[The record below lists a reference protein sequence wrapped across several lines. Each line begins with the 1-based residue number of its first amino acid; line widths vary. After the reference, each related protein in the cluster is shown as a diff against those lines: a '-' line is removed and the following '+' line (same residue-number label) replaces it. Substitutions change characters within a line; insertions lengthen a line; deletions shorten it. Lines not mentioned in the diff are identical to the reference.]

1 MIVCFVLSSVSFYVK
16 KKTARGWKECT
27 LLTSLP
33 MEQWIFNVHN
43 NQHIAY
49 LFKLQKSEYQ
59 YYIEVAKLE

>member
-1 MIVCFVLSSVSFYVK
+1 MS
-16 KKTARGWKECT
+16 KKTARGWKEGT

-33 MEQWIFNVHN
+33 MAKWIFNVLN

-49 LFKLQKSEYQ
+49 LFKLQISAYQ